1 MAYDKQEARV
11 RRHIRIRKKL
21 SGTKERPRLSIY
33 RGTRS
38 LNAQII
44 DDVAGKTIFSISTLD
59 KNFKGAGNKGG
70 NVKGAVVLGELIAK
84 KAQELGITVVV
95 FDRGGYV
102 YHGRIKAFAES
113 ARKAGLKF

>member
-11 RRHIRIRKKL
+11 RKHVRIRKNL
-21 SGTKERPRLSIY
+21 SGTNQRPRLSIY

-44 DDVAGKTIFSISTLD
+44 DDAAGKTIFSISTLD
-59 KNFKGAGNKGG
+59 KNFKSAGNNGG
-70 NVKGAVVLGELIAK
+70 NVKGAAALGELIAK
-84 KAQELGITVVV
+84 KAQEKGITVVV
-95 FDRGGYV
+95 FDRGGYL